1 MTREETLKLLE
12 FLYGVYP
19 NPKKAGNAA
28 ETANA
33 WSLIFQD
40 EPAANV
46 YRAARL
52 HIQRSPF
59 FPTIADINDCMQ
71 RAVILYDIKTNE
83 ALPAPDPQEEQQTQT
98 TDIEELWEWLSS
110 D

>member
-19 NPKKAGNAA
+19 NPKKTVTAA

-52 HIQRSPF
+52 HIQRSPY
-59 FPTIADINDCMQ
+59 FPTISDINDCMQ
-71 RAVILYDIKTNE
+71 RAVMLYDIRAAE
-83 ALPAPDPQEEQQTQT
+83 ALPAPDPQEAGQDQT
-98 TDIEELWEWLSS
+98 TDIDELWEWLSS